1 MNLVK
6 PNDL

>member
-1 MNLVK
+1 MK